1 MRARGS
7 TVRRRIASAA
17 VSILL
22 AWVAVDPVV
31 AQVGDSPEAPAPSP
45 TPEVTPIPA
54 SDISTRA
61 GTVRDM
67 VRTAESAVAPDE
79 RLVQIQQA
87 FPGEQER
94 IAALVEQTDELLKT
108 PGQVSQ
114 IKEAEK
120 ASGRSRDRLERWMRD
135 LSTRSS
141 TMESTLRELQD
152 ERRLW
157 ELTRDQ
163 EREDELPEAL
173 LEQVSEVIEILRG
186 GEDGARSARDAVLA
200 LQASV
205 ARQEKMLDELLVR
218 QRTGIAERSVGIFE
232 ADSPPLWRAFDAVG
246 TEEMGVVEQ
255 IGALAQRQLQ
265 DLRGYVAERGA
276 ILLAWVLLWTG
287 LAVTLILMRRKARLW
302 VQQDRSLETTVAIL
316 DRPMTAAAV
325 TILAVASLFDQQAP
339 TAWFDLV
346 NLLLL
351 LTLVLLL
358 FGVLAKALRPLPY
371 LLIALFVLM
380 RLVQVS
386 PVASITQ
393 RLAMLALSLA
403 GIGFCWWFLRSLQ
416 KDPDEVPDA
425 WRRWVARGLRL
436 AIGLLTVS
444 LLANIT
450 GNVRFG
456 VLMAVGTV
464 DAIFTAII
472 LVAVGAVLRAMVRV
486 ALLSNTARR
495 LGIAPEHSDAVR
507 RALFRTISL
516 IATVVWIVFTLK
528 GFMVYDQL
536 ITMLGA
542 MLATEASIGEFS
554 ISLGDVLIFV
564 FIIWLS
570 IKLAALVDFVL
581 EVIVLRHV
589 TLPVGVPQTICRLSR
604 YTVILVGVM
613 VAFSAIG
620 FDVSKAALV
629 AGGLGVGIGFGLQNI
644 VNNFV
649 SGLIL
654 LFERPIRVGDTIELG
669 TTSGVVE
676 KIGMRATLIRTWKGP
691 ELVVPNADLVSSQ
704 VLNWNLRRD
713 RKRAE
718 VPVGVAY
725 DSDPEVVAKI
735 LTEVAVAHPDVLKH
749 PEPECLF
756 LGFGDSS
763 LDFQVR
769 AWAATDKCFGVQSD
783 LRFAIRKALTDTG
796 IEIPFPQRD
805 VHVTTTAAEA
815 TGGPPG
821 PDRAARSTA
830 EPPEGDD

>member
-1 MRARGS
+1 ML
-7 TVRRRIASAA
+7 I
-17 VSILL
+17 
-22 AWVAVDPVV
+22 AWVSVDPVG
-31 AQVGDSPEAPAPSP
+31 AQVGDSPELPAPSP
-45 TPEVTPIPA
+45 TSEFTTIPA
-54 SDISTRA
+54 SELPTRA
-61 GTVRDM
+61 GSARDM

-87 FPGEQER
+87 FPGEQAR
-94 IAALVEQTDELLKT
+94 IAALVEQTDELLQT
-108 PGQVSQ
+108 PGQVPQ

-120 ASGRSRDRLERWMRD
+120 ASVRSRDRLERWMRD

-141 TMESTLRELQD
+141 TMESTLRKLQD

-173 LEQVSEVIEILRG
+173 LEQVSEVVEILRG

-205 ARQEKMLDELLVR
+205 AQQQSVLDELLER
-218 QRTGIAERSVGIFE
+218 QRTGITERSVGIFE
-232 ADSPPLWRAFDAVG
+232 ADSPPLWRASDAAG
-246 TEEMGVVEQ
+246 TEEMGVIEQ
-255 IGALAQRQLQ
+255 IGALAKRQLR
-265 DLRGYVAERGA
+265 DLRGYVTERGA
-276 ILLAWVLLWTG
+276 ILLAWVLLWIG
-287 LAVTLILMRRKARLW
+287 LAVALILMRRKATLW
-302 VQQDRSLETTVAIL
+302 VQQDRSLATTVAML

-325 TILAVASLFDQQAP
+325 LVLSLVSLFDQQAP

-358 FGVLAKALRPLPY
+358 FGVLAKALRPVPY
-371 LLIALFVLM
+371 LLMALFVLM
-380 RLVQVS
+380 RLVQLT

-393 RLAMLALSLA
+393 RWAMLALSLA
-403 GIGFCWWFLRSLQ
+403 GIAFCWWFLRSLRTH
-416 KDPDEVPDA
+416 PDQVPEA

-436 AIGLLTVS
+436 AIGLLAVS
-444 LLANIT
+444 SLANIA
-450 GNVRFG
+450 GNARLG
-456 VLMAVGTV
+456 ALTAVGTI
-464 DAIFTAII
+464 DAIFTAIV
-472 LVAVGAVLRAMVRV
+472 LVVVGGVLRAMVRV
-486 ALLSNTARR
+486 ALLSNAARR
-495 LGIAPEHSDAVR
+495 LGIAPEHSEAVR

-516 IATVVWIVFTLK
+516 TATVVWIVFTLR
-528 GFMVYDQL
+528 GFTVLDQL
-536 ITMLGA
+536 IAKLGA
-542 MLATEASIGEFS
+542 MLAAEASIGEFS
-554 ISLGDVLIFV
+554 ISLGNVLVFV

-589 TLPVGVPQTICRLSR
+589 TLPVGVPQTISRLSR
-604 YTVILVGVM
+604 YIVILVGVV

-691 ELVVPNADLVSSQ
+691 ELVVPNADLVSSK
-704 VLNWNLRRD
+704 VLNWNLIRD

-718 VPVGVAY
+718 VPVGVSY
-725 DSDPEVVAKI
+725 ESDSEVVAEL
-735 LTEVAVAHPDVLKH
+735 LTEVAVAHPDVLKY
-749 PEPECLF
+749 PEPKCLF

-763 LDFQVR
+763 LDFQLR
-769 AWAATDKCFGVQSD
+769 AWTTPDNCFQVQSD
-783 LRFAIRKALTDTG
+783 LRFAIRKALTDAG

-805 VHVTTTAAEA
+805 LHIKAATDE
-815 TGGPPG
+815 
-821 PDRAARSTA
+821 ST
-830 EPPEGDD
+830 EDV

>member
-1 MRARGS
+1 MIIILVLLLSLA
-7 TVRRRIASAA
+7 VAPAA
-17 VSILL
+17 
-22 AWVAVDPVV
+22 
-31 AQVGDSPEAPAPSP
+31 AQVGDSPDVSAPSA
-45 TPEVTPIPA
+45 TPDVTPIPA
-54 SDISTRA
+54 SDIPTRA
-61 GTVRDM
+61 GAVRDM
-67 VRTAESAVAPDE
+67 VRAAEAAVAPDE

-94 IAALVEQTDELLKT
+94 IAALVEQTDELLQT
-108 PGQVSQ
+108 PGRVSQ
-114 IKEAEK
+114 IQESQK
-120 ASGRSRDRLERWMRD
+120 ASVRSRDRLERWMRD

-141 TMESTLRELQD
+141 AMESTLRELQD

-173 LEQVSEVIEILRG
+173 LEQVTEVIEILRG

-200 LQASV
+200 LQAGV
-205 ARQEKMLDELLVR
+205 AQQQSALDEILVR
-218 QRTGIAERSVGIFE
+218 QQEGVAERSVGIFE

-246 TEEMGVVEQ
+246 TEEMGVIEQ
-255 IGALAQRQLQ
+255 MGALAQRQLQ
-265 DLRGYVAERGA
+265 DLRGYIAERGT
-276 ILLAWVLLWTG
+276 ILLTWVLLWIG
-287 LAVTLILMRRKARLW
+287 MAVTLILMRRKARLW
-302 VQQDRSLETTVAIL
+302 VQQDRSLATTVAML

-325 TILAVASLFDQQAP
+325 IILAVANLFDQQAP

-351 LTLVLLL
+351 LTLLLLL
-358 FGVLAKALRPLPY
+358 FGILAKALRPLPY
-371 LLIALFVLM
+371 LLMAIFVLM
-380 RLVQVS
+380 RLVQLS
-386 PVASITQ
+386 PVASLTQ
-393 RLAMLALSLA
+393 RLAMLALSLV
-403 GIGFCWWFLRSLQ
+403 GIAFCWWFLRSLR
-416 KDPDEVPDA
+416 KHPDEVPEA
-425 WRRWVARGLRL
+425 WRRWVARGLWC
-436 AIGLLTVS
+436 AIGVLTVS

-450 GNVRFG
+450 GSVRFG
-456 VLMAVGTV
+456 SLTAVGTI

-472 LVAVGAVLRAMVRV
+472 LVVVGAVLRAMVRV
-486 ALLSNTARR
+486 ALLSKTARR

-528 GFMVYDQL
+528 GFMVHDQL
-536 ITMLGA
+536 IAKLGA
-542 MLATEASIGEFS
+542 MLAAEASIGEFS

-581 EVIVLRHV
+581 EVIVLQHV
-589 TLPVGVPQTICRLSR
+589 TLPVGVPQTISRLSR
-604 YTVILVGVM
+604 YTVILIGVM

-669 TTSGVVE
+669 ATSGVVE
-676 KIGMRATLIRTWKGP
+676 KIGMRATLIRTWTGP
-691 ELVVPNADLVSSQ
+691 ELVVPNAQLVSSE
-704 VLNWNLRRD
+704 VLNWNLKRD

-725 DSDPEVVAKI
+725 DSDPEVVAEI

-763 LDFQVR
+763 LNFQVR
-769 AWAATDKCFGVQSD
+769 AWAGTDNCFRVQSD
-783 LRFAIRKALTDTG
+783 LRFAIRKALTDAG

-805 VHVTTTAAEA
+805 LHIRTTTDESPKDA
-815 TGGPPG
+815 
-821 PDRAARSTA
+821 
-830 EPPEGDD
+830 